1 MHDGK
6 GAHESFQRRT
16 RLNPHRLV
24 LKISQDEIRK
34 RIHALAAQ
42 IRNDYRGKDLLLVGV
57 LKGAFIFLADLVRSL
72 DLPVEVDFIR
82 IASYGASTA
91 SSGGITLSKDLECTI
106 DGRDVLVVEDIVDTG
121 VTMQWLMAHLQCR
134 HPQSVKICALI
145 DKYERRT
152 VEVPVHYIGFR
163 IPSGFVVGYGLD
175 FAEKYRGLQGIY
187 EVVFDTVEGG
197 HAGQL

>member
-1 MHDGK
+1 M
-6 GAHESFQRRT
+6 
-16 RLNPHRLV
+16 NPHRLV
-24 LKISQDEIRK
+24 LKIAQDEIQK

-42 IRNDYRGKDLLLVGV
+42 IRSDYRGKDLLLVGV

-72 DLPVEVDFIR
+72 DLPLEVDFIR
-82 IASYGASTA
+82 IASYGASTE
-91 SSGGITLSKDLECTI
+91 SSGGITLSKDLECSI
-106 DGRDVLVVEDIVDTG
+106 EDRDVLVVEDIVDTG
-121 VTMQWLMAHLQCR
+121 VTMRWLLAHLQCR
-134 HPQSVKICALI
+134 HPRSVKICALI

-152 VEVPVHYIGFR
+152 VEVPVHYTGFR

-187 EVVFDTVEGG
+187 EVVFDTVEGS